1 MSGGAKGILILSN
14 RKGFKANAL
23 KIENPE
29 TSGRCSGGGGGEGRW
44 KRLSGVGSPRA
55 GAEGDAKKVGRREG
69 RPEGSL
75 ASQLAVQLVCQEML
89 GPNGPQRLRHQGPGQ
104 C

>member
-14 RKGFKANAL
+14 RKGFKANDL

-29 TSGRCSGGGGGEGRW
+29 TSGRCVDGGGGEGRW
-44 KRLSGVGSPRA
+44 KRLSGVGRRGGA
-55 GAEGDAKKVGRREG
+55 GGDAKKVGRRER

-89 GPNGPQRLRHQGPGQ
+89 RPSGPQWLRHQGPGQ